1 MEMNALKCSEESKE
15 FLNSCFLTSLN
26 SGLTIMFVLLI
37 FLAKAF
43 SLMYKGLCQLSPSG
57 KYHQN

>member
-1 MEMNALKCSEESKE
+1 MEMNALKYSEVSKE

-26 SGLTIMFVLLI
+26 SGLTIMLVSLI
-37 FLAKAF
+37 FLAKTF
-43 SLMYKGLCQLSPSG
+43 SLMYKGLCQLSLSG